1 LDNAYIFSIGS
12 EYEKK
17 AKEPKKKN
25 IQPEVPVFTK
35 KENAMLRQRI
45 KILDWYHVN
54 GKNQTSTARHF
65 APIYPNLK
73 IKQPLVSSWVKKE
86 EYWREQWE
94 KVQHA
99 SGQTTKRARQTEH
112 PDISHSHRRSPASE
126 MDTLCKSGWDSRF
139 KERNGL
145 RQVKRH
151 GEAASANM
159 ETVERERERVQNL
172 IKESGYAL
180 RDIFNMDE
188 TGLFY
193 GCVPLPIFA

>member
-1 LDNAYIFSIGS
+1 LDDAYIFSIGS

-35 KENAMLRQRI
+35 KENAMLCQCI
-45 KILDWYHVN
+45 EILDWYHAN

-86 EYWREQWE
+86 EYWHEQWE

-99 SGQTTKRARQTEH
+99 SGQTTKCARQTEH
-112 PDISHSHRRSPASE
+112 PDISE
-126 MDTLCKSGWDSRF
+126 MMELWVSKAMGDGIILTGEVLRQKWTHFANLAGIPDDKRLKLSNGWLGRF

-145 RQVKRH
+145 RQVK
-151 GEAASANM
+151 
-159 ETVERERERVQNL
+159 
-172 IKESGYAL
+172 
-180 RDIFNMDE
+180 
-188 TGLFY
+188 
-193 GCVPLPIFA
+193 